1 MQRIFW
7 TRSVTFV
14 LWLLAGGCAV
24 YWGLKFTPSPPAPQS
39 ATAAFPAAASATV
52 DSQALAKGL
61 GGGDAIAIN
70 SLASD
75 SANVPASSINSSRFV
90 LTGVVVG
97 RAGVTRSSLA
107 LIGVDGKPARP
118 YRIGSSLTDG
128 VVLHSVTAGKAM
140 LATNLQEAPSA
151 TLELP
156 VLTSAVVGTAV
167 AARPALP
174 MPAPVIAPTPAA
186 NPISALG
193 SRPPRPAA
201 NRPREAGKE
210 DRVGGQEFPAPAVQ
224 N

>member
-1 MQRIFW
+1 M
-7 TRSVTFV
+7 
-14 LWLLAGGCAV
+14 AV
-24 YWGLKFTPSPPAPQS
+24 
-39 ATAAFPAAASATV
+39 FPGAASATV
-52 DSQALAKGL
+52 DSQGLARGF

-70 SLASD
+70 SAASD
-75 SANVPASSINSSRFV
+75 LDNTPASRINLSRFV

-97 RAGVTRSSLA
+97 RAGVARSSVA

-118 YRIGSSLTDG
+118 YRVGSSLTDG
-128 VVLHSVTAGKAM
+128 VVLHSVSAGKAM
-140 LATNLQEAPSA
+140 LANNLQEAPSA

-201 NRPREAGKE
+201 NREREAGKE
-210 DRVGGQEFPAPAVQ
+210 DRATRQEAPAAQ